1 MSGGWVGE
9 DFLLENGLFI
19 PWTNLSGS
27 PWFGS
32 STCRARRVFI
42 IALLFAK
49 HFSTRRYA
57 AELGDGN
64 SVWFPVT
71 QRGQVSIYFGINGHF
86 YSGRWSLFPIFPAES
101 VIGRWCWHT
110 VTFHTLLVL
119 VSSFLILVLWA
130 VWWFH
135 DDGQLNST
143 KLLSPSPSSKDK
155 WKKIQWK
162 RGLHISCH
170 HGQNRLSVGRLI

>member
-32 STCRARRVFI
+32 STSRARRVFI

-64 SVWFPVT
+64 CLISSNTKRTSKHLLWDK
-71 QRGQVSIYFGINGHF
+71 
-86 YSGRWSLFPIFPAES
+86 WSF
-101 VIGRWCWHT
+101 
-110 VTFHTLLVL
+110 LLREMKSF
-119 VSSFLILVLWA
+119 SSF
-130 VWWFH
+130 
-135 DDGQLNST
+135 
-143 KLLSPSPSSKDK
+143 
-155 WKKIQWK
+155 
-162 RGLHISCH
+162 SC
-170 HGQNRLSVGRLI
+170 